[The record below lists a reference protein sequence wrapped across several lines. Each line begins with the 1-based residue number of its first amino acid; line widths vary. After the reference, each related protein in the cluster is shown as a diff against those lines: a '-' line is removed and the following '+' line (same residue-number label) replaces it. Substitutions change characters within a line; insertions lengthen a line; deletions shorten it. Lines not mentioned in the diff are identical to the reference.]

1 MAFTFRQLP
10 NLKFSQDAIY
20 NLQTNSKIFPL
31 AITLSLRYFLIQL
44 NKFGDE
50 YFSLI
55 DNGEYLQRSIDNI
68 QVYKLQHQPYYYYL
82 LIQEEK
88 IIAFFMKYEEELTKE
103 DWGRCGLILMQED
116 WG

>member
-31 AITLSLRYFLIQL
+31 EITLNLRYFLIQL
-44 NKFGDE
+44 DKFGPE
-50 YFSLI
+50 YFRLI
-55 DNGEYLQRSIDNI
+55 DSWEYPQQSTDNI
-68 QVYKLQHQPYYYYL
+68 QVYRLHFQPYYYYL
-82 LIQEEK
+82 LIQDEK
-88 IIAFFMKYEEELTKE
+88 IIAFFIKYEGELTKE
-103 DWGRCGLILMQED
+103 DWGKCNLVLMQED